1 MSNASIELT
10 RQKQQSISATMQKQ
24 AGPVQD
30 TRAIQT
36 VTQQS
41 QKQMQQAQ
49 RQAVTG
55 KFAQKYSQQKVP
67 AMKLDKNESYG
78 QLRDGQKVSEM
89 QKAKRASAI
98 SEKLDLQ
105 EKVKNVK
112 SMQAGRE
119 KMDEDTLTAMVRKH
133 FGTEGEETVN
143 TEAQGMQSLFTWST
157 SDPDLLTDD
166 SGHNVTTGTQASVN
180 IFEKIEGLSAE
191 SFAVRSDKDFVEELA
206 EEYQIIQM
214 VVSTKDLYDKYR
226 AAGGPARPELEERIE
241 SFTRLKAEYDER
253 IEMYCSP
260 YYVLLSDKDMLA
272 LDDGSM
278 NTEDPKFAEYTRQFR
293 KYNDDSEK

>member
-30 TRAIQT
+30 TRALQT

-49 RQAVTG
+49 RQSVTG

-191 SFAVRSDKDFVEELA
+191 SFAVRSDKDFVDELA

-226 AAGGPARPELEERIE
+226 AAGGPPRPELEERIE

-278 NTEDPKFAEYTRQFR
+278 NTLDPKFAEYTRQFR
-293 KYNDDSEK
+293 KYNDDSQK